1 MLIPIITIS
10 IHTITIHVYRL
21 KLGCD
26 SAVASRV
33 MRWICVLAV
42 AAILEINT
50 ITVLGKL
57 DRTV

>member
-1 MLIPIITIS
+1 MSLTVAYNHHIP
-10 IHTITIHVYRL
+10 YRH

-26 SAVASRV
+26 SVVARRV

-57 DRTV
+57 DRTM